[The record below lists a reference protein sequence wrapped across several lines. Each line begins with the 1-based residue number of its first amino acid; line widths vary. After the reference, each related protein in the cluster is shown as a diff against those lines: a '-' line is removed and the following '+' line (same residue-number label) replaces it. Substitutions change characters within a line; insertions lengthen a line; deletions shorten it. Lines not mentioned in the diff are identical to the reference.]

1 MKGTPDLGVTMC
13 GVRFANPFILSSSP
27 VSNSAEMVEKA
38 YERGWA
44 GVCYKTLN
52 SGRIPI
58 VHPSPRMAGYDYE
71 AKRLVGLQNV
81 EQISDRPLKDNLADF
96 LYLKK
101 RWPDRPII
109 ASIMGFSNDEWAY
122 LAKAAADNGADM
134 LELNFSCPH
143 MTVEGS
149 GHKVGQA
156 FALCE
161 KFTATVKHAVRIPV
175 LAKMTPNI
183 TDMTEPALYSK
194 KGGADGISAVNTFR
208 GISSIGPDDLVPQP
222 NVFGVGAMSGY
233 SGAAIKPIALHFIAE
248 MAQCAELGLP
258 LSAMGGVETWIDGL
272 EYMLA
277 GATTVQVTTGVI
289 KYGYRIVE
297 DMIEGLTDYMAARDI
312 ARAADLV
319 GKALPNLKTTDHFD
333 LSRQGIASYDL
344 STCVGCGQC
353 HIVCNDAGG
362 QALEWDARKRRPGL
376 VEEKCLGCMICSFI
390 CPVPSL
396 ISFREMP
403 KGWARRPTA
412 VMDTEMVSRVR
423 LPEGGQT

>member
-1 MKGTPDLGVTMC
+1 MKGRPDLGVTMC

-38 YERGWA
+38 YEHGWA

-58 VHPSPRMAGYDYE
+58 THPSPRMAGYDYE

-109 ASIMGFSNDEWAY
+109 ASIMGFSNDEWAF

-161 KFTATVKHAVRIPV
+161 KFTATVKRAVRIPV

-183 TDMTEPALYSK
+183 TDMTEPAIFSK

-208 GISSIGPDDLVPQP
+208 GHLVDRPGRPRAPAQRVRRGRDERLLGRGDQAHRAALHRGDGPVPR
-222 NVFGVGAMSGY
+222 A
-233 SGAAIKPIALHFIAE
+233 GAAPVRHGRGGD
-248 MAQCAELGLP
+248 LG
-258 LSAMGGVETWIDGL
+258 
-272 EYMLA
+272 
-277 GATTVQVTTGVI
+277 
-289 KYGYRIVE
+289 R
-297 DMIEGLTDYMAARDI
+297 
-312 ARAADLV
+312 RAW
-319 GKALPNLKTTDHFD
+319 
-333 LSRQGIASYDL
+333 
-344 STCVGCGQC
+344 STCWW
-353 HIVCNDAGG
+353 AP
-362 QALEWDARKRRPGL
+362 RR
-376 VEEKCLGCMICSFI
+376 
-390 CPVPSL
+390 
-396 ISFREMP
+396 
-403 KGWARRPTA
+403 
-412 VMDTEMVSRVR
+412 SR
-423 LPEGGQT
+423 